1 MATDSTAKESPTKIA
16 REAKEATNL
25 LGKDL
30 ALLEKEL
37 ENAELPRLRDRIVA
51 LETTVADLKRYKE
64 ESEKRNWQFIFIAVG
79 AGCAL
84 VGGIVVQLVSLF
96 LKK

>member
-1 MATDSTAKESPTKIA
+1 MASKAEEIA
-16 REAKEATNL
+16 REAKSLAEANKIETDL
-25 LGKDL
+25 LTSTIKDMD
-30 ALLEKEL
+30 LL
-37 ENAELPRLRDRIVA
+37 RFRDRVVA
-51 LETTVADLKRYKE
+51 LETTVAELKRHKE

-84 VGGIVVQLVSLF
+84 AGGIVVQLVSSF